1 MQFSCWPPEGVRSL
15 NFAVGATH
23 PPTSKNN
30 RILLLLK
37 QQIVAKNLYVAVS
50 FLAGRGAIT
59 LDQRSMD
66 AYAREMRNSLGARC
80 VALPLLY
87 IHRRLQIAPPVAA
100 NVSSIS
106 IDSLCFPTY
115 PYTHTCTER
124 ERERVRC
131 RQTLYADRRS
141 DIE

>member
-1 MQFSCWPPEGVRSL
+1 M
-15 NFAVGATH
+15 
-23 PPTSKNN
+23 
-30 RILLLLK
+30 
-37 QQIVAKNLYVAVS
+37 S

-59 LDQRSMD
+59 VDQRSLD
-66 AYAREMRNSLGARC
+66 AYARKIRNSLVARC

-106 IDSLCFPTY
+106 IDSLCFPTF
-115 PYTHTCTER
+115 PYTHVHRER

-131 RQTLYADRRS
+131 MQTLYADRRS
-141 DIE
+141 DIESLLEIEGYTVRQTHMTDTQS